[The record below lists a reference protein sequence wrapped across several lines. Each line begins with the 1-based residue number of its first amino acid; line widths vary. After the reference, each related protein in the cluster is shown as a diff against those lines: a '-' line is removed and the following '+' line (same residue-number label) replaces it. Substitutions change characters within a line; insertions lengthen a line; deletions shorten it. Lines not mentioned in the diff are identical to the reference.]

1 MADEKALACYHA
13 SIKAAREHRFVH
25 EEGLAEEK
33 AATYSLHKN
42 RHDDAMAH
50 LISAKRCYDVWG
62 AHAVSRRMEKAI
74 GMLQAH
80 MSDKEIN

>member
-1 MADEKALACYHA
+1 
-13 SIKAAREHRFVH
+13 
-25 EEGLAEEK
+25 
-33 AATYSLHKN
+33 
-42 RHDDAMAH
+42 MAH

-80 MSDKEIN
+80 MSDKEINQCNETLGVYLPNTLTNWQIVMGFVPLKLDVKWNKTGTQWMDSK